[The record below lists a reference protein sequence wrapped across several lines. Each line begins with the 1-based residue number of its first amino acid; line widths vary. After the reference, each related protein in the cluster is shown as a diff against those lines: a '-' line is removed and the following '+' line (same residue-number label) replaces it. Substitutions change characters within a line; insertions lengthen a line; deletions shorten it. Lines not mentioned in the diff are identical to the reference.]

1 MMTAK
6 EVIGVALFLGF
17 MAFSIHLIDCAA
29 QAGGAQSWIL
39 QNMGINED
47 PRGCQ

>member
-1 MMTAK
+1 MTIK
-6 EVIGVALFLGF
+6 EAAGIALFLAF

-29 QAGGAQSWIL
+29 QAGGVQGWIL

-47 PRGCQ
+47 ARGCQ